1 MKVLHKVAILLVTL
15 SIFLISVPESLAI
28 NVSKSVNYLKAD
40 LIQYGEVR
48 AVKKADSRLDK
59 VEIILYLPQKDT
71 RQKINIIDVY
81 PQDYQILKDEY
92 GNEKLKLIWTNP
104 GDEMKY
110 RVKTRVEVA
119 SNPVLGEYNPVF
131 VKETEMTRSNREM
144 VEKSLEFRGEHFNR
158 LAELAIWINEN
169 VVYDKTFENET
180 KSAEWVFE
188 NRRGVCDEF
197 SNLFVSLARAQSF
210 STRYV
215 AGLVYSQDFI
225 PHAWAEVFLD
235 GRWVGFD
242 PTWAEAGYIDA
253 THIKLANLVDGNFS
267 ESIYVEGYNTDV
279 NWSTTRYNFT
289 VLEERE
295 ESPIEVQTRLIN
307 KEIGLGYSIFKA
319 NLGAEQCL
327 IAGVN
332 LGSCKYNDYTAFEI
346 FDQRKDLVV
355 CNSSDTFWLARY
367 RGVGLKKDLMYTCPL
382 ILSSDFGDSSREEV
396 LVDPS
401 KQMEEF
407 DVLQDKVFAVPRQKF
422 NVSVNARESISLFSL
437 YFDKLNGVSFKG
449 RKDFEFTAPDIPGKY
464 KVWFVGSDGYGKSV
478 DLEVVRQKLISV
490 YNIKA
495 PNSVTQGDS
504 FLVDVTFKSLT
515 DKHLDGNLTFVAEE
529 TITKP
534 FSLNPYQAD
543 MGRFNTSLQS
553 IGKHQL
559 KLIFDLKDD
568 YDVSVLEVDVL
579 QKETSFFEALLEY
592 IAKAINSILSIFK
605 R

>member
-1 MKVLHKVAILLVTL
+1 MKILHKTIILFIVIST
-15 SIFLISVPESLAI
+15 FLISIPQGFAI
-28 NVSKSVNYLKAD
+28 NISKSVNYLRAD
-40 LIQYGEVR
+40 LVQYGEIK
-48 AVKKADSRLDK
+48 AVKKANSRLDK
-59 VEIILYLPQKDT
+59 VEIILYLPQKDS
-71 RQKINIIDVY
+71 RQRVDIIDVY

-92 GNEKLKLIWTNP
+92 GNEKIKLIWTNP
-104 GDEMKY
+104 GDDMKY

-169 VVYDKTFENET
+169 VVYDKTLENGT

-242 PTWAEAGYIDA
+242 PTWAEAGYIDS
-253 THIKLANLVDGNFS
+253 THIKLANLPDGNFS
-267 ESIYVEGYNTDV
+267 ESIYVEGYNADV
-279 NWSTTRYNFT
+279 NWSTTKYNVT

-295 ESPIEVQTRLIN
+295 ESPIEVQTQLIN
-307 KEIGLGYSIFKA
+307 KEIGLGYNIFKA
-319 NLGAEQCL
+319 NLTTMQCL
-327 IAGVN
+327 VAGIN
-332 LGSCKYNDYTAFEI
+332 LGSCKYNDYAAFEI

-355 CNSSDTFWLARY
+355 CNSSEAFWLARY
-367 RGVGLKKDLMYTCPL
+367 IGVGLKKDLTYTCPL
-382 ILSSDFGDSSREEV
+382 ALSSDFGDSSREEV
-396 LVDPS
+396 SIDPS

-407 DVLQDKVFAVPRQKF
+407 EVLQDKIFAVPKQKF

-437 YFDKLNGVSFKG
+437 YLDKLNGVSFKG
-449 RKDFEFTAPDIPGKY
+449 RRDFVFIAPDSPGKY
-464 KVWFVGSDGYGKSV
+464 KVWFVGSDGYGKSI
-478 DLEVVRQKLISV
+478 DLEVVKQKLISV

-495 PNSVTQGDS
+495 PSNVTQGNS
-504 FLVDVTFKSLT
+504 FLVDVTFKSLS

-529 TITKP
+529 TIIKP
-534 FSLNPYQAD
+534 ISLNPYEAD

-553 IGKHQL
+553 IGKQQL

-579 QKETSFFEALLEY
+579 QKETSFFEAIWNY